1 METVLGTGT
10 GRRIGGWN
18 KGLGLAVVAILVQLL
33 VSPAFSQSNLFSAT
47 EYPGTNPYTAPS
59 SVPDDR
65 AATDALFRIC
75 REAIYAVYYQI
86 PPKELDIPAKYL
98 AKRSGTGIEPTTPIL
113 SGCRPIDVRG
123 DQFKIR
129 CDGWLTLVDFGELG
143 TGAIP
148 VTWEI
153 VIDFGGSLRP
163 VAATGNESR
172 PRLVQFR
179 EASLDELAEEVQRQD
194 AEKLEESFR
203 ELMQQRN
210 QDQGERRRAE
220 VAVTRV

>member
-1 METVLGTGT
+1 VG
-10 GRRIGGWN
+10 
-18 KGLGLAVVAILVQLL
+18 ILVQLL
-33 VSPAFSQSNLFSAT
+33 VSSAFSQSNLFSAT

-86 PPKELDIPAKYL
+86 PPKELEIPAKYL
-98 AKRSGTGIEPTTPIL
+98 AKRSGTGIESTTPIL
-113 SGCRPIDVRG
+113 SGCRPLDVRG

-163 VAATGNESR
+163 AAVTGDQSR
-172 PRLVQFR
+172 PRLVRFR
-179 EASLDELAEEVQRQD
+179 EASLDELADEVQRQD
-194 AEKLEESFR
+194 TQKLEESFR
-203 ELMQQRN
+203 ELMQQR
-210 QDQGERRRAE
+210 DQEERERRKPE
-220 VAVTRV
+220 IAVSRV